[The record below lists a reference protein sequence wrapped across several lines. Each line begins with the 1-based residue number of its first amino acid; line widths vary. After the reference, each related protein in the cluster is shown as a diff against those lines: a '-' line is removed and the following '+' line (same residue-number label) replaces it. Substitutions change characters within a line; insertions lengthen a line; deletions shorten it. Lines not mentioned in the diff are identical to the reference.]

1 MMKLM
6 LSNSKATQ
14 RRQERVR
21 IYVFEIN
28 KYLGF
33 NSECFRPVQK
43 EAFPAMP
50 YSLPV
55 TSY

>member
-33 NSECFRPVQK
+33 KF
-43 EAFPAMP
+43 
-50 YSLPV
+50 
-55 TSY
+55 